1 VKSSRKETIVH
12 YCQRRMLRVNL
23 GFWVPL
29 ILSMVCWG
37 YLIYAFFDT
46 F

>member
-1 VKSSRKETIVH
+1 MH

-23 GFWVPL
+23 GFWATF
-29 ILSMVCWG
+29 ILSMVGWG